1 MKSSIRKTSHGGMI
15 IFMRD
20 SPEVN
25 SGQAPEAGS
34 RSRFPESS
42 SPNRVPRN
50 KFPESSSGQAGAGYP
65 EDRDKFPKQVRDR

>member
-1 MKSSIRKTSHGGMI
+1 MVGMI
-15 IFMRD
+15 IIMRD

-25 SGQAPEAGS
+25 SGQAPEAG
-34 RSRFPESS
+34 